1 MDVVIAAILSWLSTL
16 HPVSVAW
23 ALGAVAVAVL
33 LIWKGWPAFRKFVG
47 ILSRVV
53 KLVDTLTDL
62 PDDLAAIRHE
72 LEHNGGG
79 SVKDA
84 VARTE
89 QAIADM
95 RGDVADVRG
104 DVGHVRRQVASLKTS
119 LAKTNRRL
127 DTNLTERSES

>member
-1 MDVVIAAILSWLSTL
+1 MGTFIDALLAWWATL
-16 HPVSVAW
+16 HPDQWLWWVA
-23 ALGAVAVAVL
+23 LVVAAIFI
-33 LIWKGWPAFRKFVG
+33 IWKGWPAFRKFVG
-47 ILSRVV
+47 ILSRGV
-53 KLVDTLTDL
+53 KLVDTLADL

-89 QAIADM
+89 QAIAEM

-127 DTNLTERSES
+127 DTNFNEGSTT